1 MKGKCVVATWLF
13 KTDLSNMNAGEGSTN
28 LKELKTYNNGLPYIS
43 GQSVRHALR
52 KAIQRENHE
61 AFRCTPE
68 FPCGN
73 IKDCWLCDMFGY
85 LLPKEGAKRWSPIKV
100 SPALGQ
106 IRSSI
111 TTDLIFRMVED
122 IECPNCHE
130 KIYPLAARG
139 KNDDNSVKDKNIK
152 QGAKLKCPK
161 CNEEFKAPYDIRQ
174 ALAYK
179 QLTNNIYRANVSL
192 DINALGIE
200 EVPNI
205 IGEGEEAKMEGT
217 TYKELYKDEER
228 LKRVTSVLRA
238 ISNLS
243 DFANQ
248 SREMTSASPDVVL
261 VGVQSQYNHKLSSAL
276 RMDEEGNINP
286 DSFRDIL
293 QDCLEIPDTHIF
305 VGMIS
310 GIINNE
316 PDIKKVLE
324 EFEGESLEIS
334 GTPRKAV
341 DSAINFLTGD

>member
-1 MKGKCVVATWLF
+1 
-13 KTDLSNMNAGEGSTN
+13 
-28 LKELKTYNNGLPYIS
+28 
-43 GQSVRHALR
+43 
-52 KAIQRENHE
+52 
-61 AFRCTPE
+61 
-68 FPCGN
+68 GN
-73 IKDCWLCDMFGY
+73 IEDCWLCDMFGY

-100 SPALGQ
+100 SPAMGQ

-111 TTDLIFRMVED
+111 TTDLIFRMVAD
-122 IECPNCHE
+122 IECPKCHE

-139 KNDDNSVKDKNIK
+139 KNEDNSIKAKNIT

-161 CNEEFKAPYDIRQ
+161 CGKEFEAPYDIRQ

-192 DINALGIE
+192 DVNALGVE
-200 EVPNI
+200 EVPKI
-205 IGEGEEAKMEGT
+205 SGEGEEAKMEGT
-217 TYKELYKDEER
+217 NYKKSYENEER

-248 SREMTSASPDVVL
+248 SREMTNASPDVVL
-261 VGVQSQYNHKLSSAL
+261 VSLQSQYNHKLSSAL

-305 VGMIS
+305 AGMIS
-310 GIINNE
+310 GVISNE

-324 EFEGESLEIS
+324 EFKGENLEIS
-334 GTPRKAV
+334 GTPRQAI
-341 DSAINFLTGD
+341 DSAIESLNGD